1 MLDPGSSASRRS
13 AILRAARICFL
24 DRGFVR
30 TTLSDIIALSG
41 GSRATIYEEF
51 GNKEGLFVAL
61 VAEVL
66 EQMKLPEIADG
77 PPEEVLREVGLNYL
91 GQLMDAESLAHYRV
105 ALGESAH
112 VRQLGPA
119 IFEAGPRAAAAAL
132 AERFRKWASRGELTI
147 ADSERAATMFLA
159 MVEGDLHRSAIMW
172 NHDPSAEQ
180 IAANVDAAVALFL
193 HGAQPASRP
202 EGVDQPS
209 VAIG

>member
-1 MLDPGSSASRRS
+1 MLDPGSPASRRS

-41 GSRATIYEEF
+41 GSRATVYEEF

-61 VAEVL
+61 IAEVL
-66 EQMKLPEIADG
+66 AQMKLPEIADG
-77 PPEEVLREVGLNYL
+77 PPEEVLREVGLSYL
-91 GQLMDAESLAHYRV
+91 GQLMDPESLALYRV
-105 ALGESAH
+105 VLGESAH

-159 MVEGDLHRSAIMW
+159 MVEGDLHRGAVMW
-172 NHDPSAEQ
+172 NEMPSAER

-193 HGAQPASRP
+193 RGALPAETVTRASLAAR
-202 EGVDQPS
+202 
-209 VAIG
+209 

>member
-1 MLDPGSSASRRS
+1 MLDPDSPAPRRS

-61 VAEVL
+61 IAEVL

-91 GQLMDAESLAHYRV
+91 GQLMDAESLA
-105 ALGESAH
+105 L
-112 VRQLGPA
+112 
-119 IFEAGPRAAAAAL
+119 
-132 AERFRKWASRGELTI
+132 
-147 ADSERAATMFLA
+147 
-159 MVEGDLHRSAIMW
+159 
-172 NHDPSAEQ
+172 
-180 IAANVDAAVALFL
+180 
-193 HGAQPASRP
+193 
-202 EGVDQPS
+202 
-209 VAIG
+209 

>member
-91 GQLMDAESLAHYRV
+91 GQLMDAESLALYRV

-159 MVEGDLHRSAIMW
+159 MVEGDLHRGAVMW
-172 NHDPSAEQ
+172 NEMPSAERT
-180 IAANVDAAVALFL
+180 AANVDAAVTLFL
-193 HGAQPASRP
+193 RGALPAETVTRASL
-202 EGVDQPS
+202 
-209 VAIG
+209 VAR

>member
-1 MLDPGSSASRRS
+1 MLDPGSPASRRS

-91 GQLMDAESLAHYRV
+91 GQLMDAESLALYRV

-132 AERFRKWASRGELTI
+132 AERFRKWASRSKLTI
-147 ADSERAATMFLA
+147 ADSEGAATMFLA
-159 MVEGDLHRSAIMW
+159 MVEGDLHRGAVMW
-172 NHDPSAEQ
+172 NETPSAER

-193 HGAQPASRP
+193 RGALPAETVTRASPAAR
-202 EGVDQPS
+202 
-209 VAIG
+209 